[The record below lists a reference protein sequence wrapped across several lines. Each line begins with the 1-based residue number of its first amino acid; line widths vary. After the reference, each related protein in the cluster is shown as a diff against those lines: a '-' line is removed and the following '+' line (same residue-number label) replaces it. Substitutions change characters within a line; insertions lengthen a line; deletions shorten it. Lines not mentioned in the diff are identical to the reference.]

1 MTHFRLASAGQ
12 ANDEKM
18 PQTQFPQGPQ
28 PRTPGGS
35 GFRIWVFFG
44 LRPSDFFRISAFGFR
59 ISDLGFLVSQPL
71 ASIALAFLHGPI
83 SNDLVSSRR
92 SHRVEVIG

>member
-12 ANDEKM
+12 ANDERKAKS
-18 PQTQFPQGPQ
+18 QFPQGSAR
-28 PRTPGGS
+28 RTRGGL
-35 GFRIWVFFG
+35 GFGLRVFFG
-44 LRPSDFFRISAFGFR
+44 FLHSDFFRISAFGFR